1 MRGQKVRQLFLERC
15 FAEPFGVLG
24 QMGEQI
30 LKIRQA
36 TTESSRWPACRRHF
50 RSAVACGLIA
60 VALLLGGCAAWGRP
74 LASEPPVA
82 EDKAGF
88 SGLRPAGK
96 QGQALGLDERS
107 REIERSLGV
116 H

>member
-1 MRGQKVRQLFLERC
+1 MGKQRWKVRLAISQF
-15 FAEPFGVLG
+15 PGGFGLHNRAG
-24 QMGEQI
+24 
-30 LKIRQA
+30 
-36 TTESSRWPACRRHF
+36 
-50 RSAVACGLIA
+50 RSTLACGLIA

-74 LASEPPVA
+74 VASEPPVA